1 MKTYNQIFFKHFR
14 GSFHILT
21 IVILS
26 SLLIIFIQGCKKE
39 GIENATNTEQG
50 LSKAEIKK
58 IGTEH
63 NRLMIDIIKLL
74 KNGSITSSDAVN
86 NSIGSSVKKYNVDN
100 ISLFNTINNV
110 ISNNGYQPISRDEFT
125 YFVDNY
131 SLDVVS
137 STISNTINSVN
148 NPQQQSIMRTLVEDV
163 NNAINYSTLSQQL
176 ADLSIRAYSELS
188 GNDQT
193 STLIA
198 IEVASNSAYMWL
210 PESQGGLGY
219 YDFVENIQNYEAA
232 PNSSSTKSLAVKEIR
247 VSSFSPSEVKKLS
260 VPRKVGAV
268 ICADAIGAFGGFC
281 RSALPYFLSG
291 GPANMISNGL
301 LLGSA
306 VIGGV
311 TSSAT
316 AAVGIASR

>member
-14 GSFHILT
+14 GSFHVLT

-63 NRLMIDIIKLL
+63 NRLMIDIISSL
-74 KNGSITSSDAVN
+74 KKGSITSSDVVT

-100 ISLFNTINNV
+100 ISLYNTVNNV
-110 ISNNGYQPISRDEFT
+110 ISANGYQPISRDEFT
-125 YFVDNY
+125 YFVENY
-131 SLDVVS
+131 SQDVVN
-137 STISNTINSVN
+137 STISNTINGVN
-148 NPQQQSIMRTLVEDV
+148 NPQQQSIMRSLVEDV
-163 NNAINYSTLSQQL
+163 NNTINYSTLSQQL

-188 GNDQT
+188 GDDQT

-219 YDFVENIQNYEAA
+219 YDFVENIQNYEAT
-232 PNSSSTKSLAVKEIR
+232 PNSSSTKSLAVSEIR
-247 VSSFSPSEVKKLS
+247 VSSFPPLQVKKL
-260 VPRKVGAV
+260 KVGNKMAQLSV
-268 ICADAIGAFGGFC
+268 QTLLEPLGDFADPLYLIF
-281 RSALPYFLSG
+281 
-291 GPANMISNGL
+291 
-301 LLGSA
+301 
-306 VIGGV
+306 
-311 TSSAT
+311 
-316 AAVGIASR
+316 

>member
-1 MKTYNQIFFKHFR
+1 MINNFNK
-14 GSFHILT
+14 SFIVAISFIT
-21 IVILS
+21 ITLS
-26 SLLIIFIQGCKKE
+26 TIMIGCKKE

-63 NRLMIDIIKLL
+63 NRLMIDIIKQL
-74 KNGSITSSDAVN
+74 KNGSITSSDIVT

-100 ISLFNTINNV
+100 ISLYNTVNNV
-110 ISNNGYQPISRDEFT
+110 ISYNGYQPISQDEFA
-125 YFVDNY
+125 YFADNY
-131 SLDVVS
+131 SQDVVS

-148 NPQQQSIMRTLVEDV
+148 NPQQQSIMRSLVEDV
-163 NNAINYSTLSQQL
+163 NNTINYSTLSQQL

-219 YDFVENIQNYEAA
+219 YDFVENIQNYKAA
-232 PNSSSTKSLAVKEIR
+232 SNSSSTKLLAVREIR
-247 VSSFSPSEVKKLS
+247 VSSFPTSEVKKLS

-281 RSALPYFLSG
+281 RSDLPYFLSG
-291 GPANMISNGL
+291 GPANMISNGI